1 MSGQKVGFIL
11 FDMVLDWCTSDLS
24 WIYQEAYFL
33 SLHFFLPATTS
44 PNDVDVAAVASRIEE
59 LVASVKRRSQRLYKD
74 SDGCKGRARIRRK
87 IREEKKILN
96 SVVEKYNT
104 LAPDAEKLTL
114 DTILSDEIVWPWQL
128 THGGMYIILL
138 NM

>member
-44 PNDVDVAAVASRIEE
+44 PNDVDVAAFASRIEE

-74 SDGCKGRARIRRK
+74 SDRCKGR
-87 IREEKKILN
+87 
-96 SVVEKYNT
+96 V
-104 LAPDAEKLTL
+104 
-114 DTILSDEIVWPWQL
+114 
-128 THGGMYIILL
+128 
-138 NM
+138 